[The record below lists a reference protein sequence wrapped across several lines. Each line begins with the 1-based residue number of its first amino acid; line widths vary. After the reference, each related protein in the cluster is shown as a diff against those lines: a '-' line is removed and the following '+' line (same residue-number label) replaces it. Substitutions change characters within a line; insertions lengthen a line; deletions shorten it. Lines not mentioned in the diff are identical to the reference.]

1 MPLRCRAV
9 DLTALDWI
17 IIAAYMLF
25 ALGVGI
31 YYSKRASES
40 SEEYY
45 LAGRSLPWWVVGTSI
60 VATTFAADTPLAITE
75 MSRAK
80 GIWENW
86 FWWSWLLYGL
96 LAIFL
101 FSRLWRRA
109 QVLTEN
115 ELIELR
121 YSGRPAAFLRAFKA
135 GYFAILYNFIVLG
148 WVIKG
153 MSSVLTVMLGLP
165 KEQTQWVIIALVV
178 LTVAYCLM
186 SGFWGVVMTDLIQFA
201 IAMIGSIALAFV
213 ALNAVGGI
221 DGLKM
226 KLDQVLPAN
235 AARMDAK
242 IAEKKQLLAQLQ
254 SPDRDTAIASYGS
267 ETEEMVAKAARLTGD
282 QLTLAQRKI
291 DERSK
296 LHTQLTGTDKEI
308 EDALDGFGREIQ
320 KLGAKRA
327 ELPESADQIMSLT
340 PEPPPGFQWGSPK
353 TWITDDFLGSGF
365 FEFLVFLTVLWWS
378 NHSADGGGYTVQRT
392 MAAKDERHAFGANL
406 WYNFACFALRTWPW
420 IIVALVS
427 IVLFP
432 DISDI
437 ENVAIQDMGDKA
449 GYPLVMK
456 EVLGSGLRGLLVVS
470 FLAAFM
476 STVDTHL
483 NWASSYLINDI
494 YRRFLKPESAFKNKQ
509 TSERHYIMV
518 SRILVIILTLM
529 AAVVSLYIDRIEG
542 AWKFVIAMG
551 SGIGLVLILRW
562 FWWRINAW
570 SEIVALS
577 VSLVMAVG
585 FEILAAR
592 EHGSD
597 YKVFVSQ
604 LHLFGILFTKP
615 LQLVSIVSV
624 SLLTWIPATFLTKP
638 TDKEKLKEFY
648 QRVQPGGWWSP
659 VQSEIVT
666 THSPVA
672 RGFVLNFI
680 AGIALVWGAMFSIG
694 YLIFK
699 EWVPGIALGLIAFA
713 GWWWIWRFTIVPMKT
728 ELADGSQR
736 TSSDQV

>member
-1 MPLRCRAV
+1 M

-25 ALGVGI
+25 ALGIGI

-109 QVLTEN
+109 RVLTEN

-121 YSGRPAAFLRAFKA
+121 YSGKPAAFLRAFKA

-165 KEQTQWVIIALVV
+165 KDQTQWVIIALVV
-178 LTVAYCLM
+178 LTVVYCLM
-186 SGFWGVVMTDLIQFA
+186 SGFWGVVMTDLVQFV
-201 IAMIGSIALAFV
+201 IAMVGAIALAFV

-221 DGLKM
+221 DGLKTR
-226 KLDQVLPAN
+226 LDQVLPTN
-235 AARMDAK
+235 AARMDAT
-242 IAEKKQLLAQLQ
+242 IAEKKLLFSQLQ
-254 SPDRDTAIASYGS
+254 GSDRVTALSTYGAKTDEMIA
-267 ETEEMVAKAARLTGD
+267 EAASFTGD
-282 QLTLAQRKI
+282 KQILAQRKI
-291 DERSK
+291 DARIKFIEE
-296 LHTQLTGTDKEI
+296 QTGTEGQMENGLDSFGKEI
-308 EDALDGFGREIQ
+308 E
-320 KLGAKRA
+320 KLEARRA
-327 ELPESADQIMSLT
+327 ELPENASQILSLT
-340 PEPPPGFQWGSPK
+340 PEPPPGFKWNSPK

-365 FEFLVFLTVLWWS
+365 FEFLVFLTILWWS

-432 DISDI
+432 NISDI
-437 ENVAIQDMGDKA
+437 EDVAIQDMGDKA
-449 GYPLVMK
+449 GYPLVMR

-494 YRRFLKPESAFKNKQ
+494 YRRFLKPASQFKDKQ
-509 TSERHYIMV
+509 TSEKHYIMV
-518 SRILVIILTLM
+518 SRILVIILTLI
-529 AAVVSLYIDRIEG
+529 AAIVSLYIDRIEG

-577 VSLVMAVG
+577 VSVIMAVG
-585 FEILAAR
+585 FEVLAKM
-592 EHGSD
+592 EHGGD

-615 LQLVSIVSV
+615 LQLMSIVIV
-624 SLLTWIPATFLTKP
+624 SLLTWIPVTFLTKP
-638 TDKEKLKEFY
+638 TDKEKLKEFF

-659 VQSEIVT
+659 VQSETIVT
-666 THSPVA
+666 HAPVA
-672 RGFVLNFI
+672 RGFILNFV

-699 EWVPGIALGLIAFA
+699 EWVPGIALGAVALA

-728 ELADGSQR
+728 ELTDGSQ
-736 TSSDQV
+736 SESADQT

>member
-1 MPLRCRAV
+1 M

-25 ALGVGI
+25 ALGIGI

-109 QVLTEN
+109 RVLTEN

-121 YSGRPAAFLRAFKA
+121 YSGKPAAFLRAFKA

-165 KEQTQWVIIALVV
+165 KDQTQWVIIALVV
-178 LTVAYCLM
+178 LTVVYCLM
-186 SGFWGVVMTDLIQFA
+186 SGFWGVVMTDLVQFV
-201 IAMIGSIALAFV
+201 IAMVGAIALAFV

-221 DGLKM
+221 DGLKTR
-226 KLDQVLPAN
+226 LDQVLPAN
-235 AARMDAK
+235 AARMDAT
-242 IAEKKQLLAQLQ
+242 IAEKKLLFSQLQ
-254 SPDRDTAIASYGS
+254 GSDRVTALSTYGAETDEMIA
-267 ETEEMVAKAARLTGD
+267 EAASFTGD
-282 QLTLAQRKI
+282 KQILAQRKI
-291 DERSK
+291 DARIKFIEE
-296 LHTQLTGTDKEI
+296 QTGTEGQMENGLDSFGKEI
-308 EDALDGFGREIQ
+308 E
-320 KLGAKRA
+320 KLEARRA
-327 ELPESADQIMSLT
+327 ELPENASQILSLT
-340 PEPPPGFQWGSPK
+340 PEPPPGFKWNSPK

-365 FEFLVFLTVLWWS
+365 FEFLVFLTILWWS

-432 DISDI
+432 NISDI
-437 ENVAIQDMGDKA
+437 EDVAIQDMGDKA
-449 GYPLVMK
+449 GYPLVMR

-494 YRRFLKPESAFKNKQ
+494 YRRFLKPASQFKDKQ
-509 TSERHYIMV
+509 TSEKHYIMV
-518 SRILVIILTLM
+518 SRILVIILTLI
-529 AAVVSLYIDRIEG
+529 AAIVSLYIDRIEG

-577 VSLVMAVG
+577 VSVIMAVG
-585 FEILAAR
+585 FEVLAKM
-592 EHGSD
+592 EHGGD

-615 LQLVSIVSV
+615 LQLMSIVIV
-624 SLLTWIPATFLTKP
+624 SLLTWIPVTFLTKP
-638 TDKEKLKEFY
+638 TDKEKLKEFF

-659 VQSEIVT
+659 VQSETIVT
-666 THSPVA
+666 HAPVA
-672 RGFVLNFI
+672 RGFILNFV

-699 EWVPGIALGLIAFA
+699 EWVPGIALGAVALA

-728 ELADGSQR
+728 ELTDGSQ
-736 TSSDQV
+736 SESADQT